1 MAPSM
6 RRQSGSAAIRGRGDA
21 SYGREGRRSG
31 SGAASSTRADSGR
44 SSGSCAMSMVSPGTR
59 CARIT
64 RTHCKAGTVKTIL
77 PSGGGAWRARIT
89 SSRTFVARERH
100 ESCAR
105 PPRRRAQRVALQTT
119 RELARAAPRGAH
131 VVCISLRGMNLLVR
145 LLKRLYAYRGPLT
158 WALHASLVALA
169 YAGAYALRFDFAI
182 PSDELRRLVTTLPY
196 LVALRPLAFQSFGL
210 FRDYWRHVGMR
221 DLVNVTLAVTLSSA
235 AFLPILWLAGH
246 ARGMS
251 RAVLML
257 DWLLAIFFVGGFRFA
272 IRISREASSFMKMG
286 APKGKRA
293 FIIGAGEAGEQ
304 LLRQLSHD
312 KRQQLRVVGLIDD
325 DPDTHGRSLHGVR
338 VLGGV
343 RDLRRLVAHHHI
355 ELLVIAIP
363 SADRAQLRRIV
374 DRCAETRIQYKIL
387 PPLQDLLAKRAEIGQ
402 LRDVQL
408 EDLLGREPVRLNLDQ
423 VEHDVAGTLRV
434 AEAAA
439 RHRVKKFVLIST
451 DKAVNPTS
459 VLGATKR
466 VAERVVLELPY
477 LAASGTD
484 FRAVRFGN
492 VLGSDGSVL
501 PLFKRQLAAGGPL
514 TVTDP
519 AVKRYF
525 MTIPEAVQL
534 VVQAAALP
542 EAGGRIAMLEMGE
555 QVRILDL
562 AEQLIRLSGY
572 VPHQDVQIEFTGLR
586 PGEKLEEEL
595 LASDEAAHQTTVE
608 KIRVIAPS
616 VSDPTALRRG
626 LSRLV
631 SLMMLG
637 DDEGVLR
644 GIAAL
649 VPEYVPW
656 QGSAAAEAVAIVP
669 APTGQV
675 A

>member
-1 MAPSM
+1 MPVPPSHAP
-6 RRQSGSAAIRGRGDA
+6 
-21 SYGREGRRSG
+21 
-31 SGAASSTRADSGR
+31 AD
-44 SSGSCAMSMVSPGTR
+44 T
-59 CARIT
+59 
-64 RTHCKAGTVKTIL
+64 
-77 PSGGGAWRARIT
+77 
-89 SSRTFVARERH
+89 
-100 ESCAR
+100 
-105 PPRRRAQRVALQTT
+105 
-119 RELARAAPRGAH
+119 AH
-131 VVCISLRGMNLLVR
+131 VPCVGMLGRFERGMQPNMR
-145 LLKRLYAYRGPLT
+145 PSFSQRLYPYRRPLT
-158 WALHASLVALA
+158 WLLHGCLVPLA
-169 YAGAYALRFDFAI
+169 YLGAYELRFEFAI
-182 PSDELRRLVTTLPY
+182 PPVELRRFFTTLPL
-196 LVALRPLAFQSFGL
+196 LVVLRPASFYVFGL
-210 FRDYWRHVGMR
+210 FRDYWRHVSLR
-221 DLVNVTLAVTLSSA
+221 DLANVILAVTLGSV
-235 AFLPILWLAGH
+235 AFVGLLYVTAH
-246 ARGMS
+246 FRGMS
-251 RAVLML
+251 RAVLVL
-257 DWLLAIFFVGGFRFA
+257 DWLLAIFLVGGFRFGA
-272 IRISREASSFMKMG
+272 RIAREVQVLRRLKV
-286 APKGKRA
+286 PQGKRT

-304 LLRQLSHD
+304 LLRQLLHEP
-312 KRQQLRVVGLIDD
+312 RRTLRVVGLIDD

-387 PPLQDLLAKRAEIGQ
+387 PPLQDLLAQRAEIGQ

-408 EDLLGREPVRLNLDQ
+408 EDLLGREPVQLNLDQ
-423 VEHDVAGTLRV
+423 VERDVAGKTILITGGAGSIGSELARQVARFRPRRIVLLDRAENTLYFVWVELRRAHPSLEVVPVIASITNAERVAQVLRTHQPDYVFHAAAYKHVPLCEANVTEAAWNNVVGTLRV

-501 PLFKRQLAAGGPL
+501 PLFKLQLAAGGPL

-519 AVKRYF
+519 EVKRYF

-542 EAGGRIAMLEMGE
+542 EAAGRIAMLEMGE
-555 QVRILDL
+555 QVRILEL
-562 AEQLIRLSGY
+562 AEQLIRLSGF
-572 VPHQDVQIEFTGLR
+572 VPHQDIQIEFTGLR

-595 LASDEAAHQTTVE
+595 LTSDEAAHQTTVE

-616 VSDPTALRRG
+616 VTDPTALRRG

-631 SLMMLG
+631 SLMTLG

>member
-1 MAPSM
+1 
-6 RRQSGSAAIRGRGDA
+6 
-21 SYGREGRRSG
+21 
-31 SGAASSTRADSGR
+31 
-44 SSGSCAMSMVSPGTR
+44 
-59 CARIT
+59 
-64 RTHCKAGTVKTIL
+64 
-77 PSGGGAWRARIT
+77 
-89 SSRTFVARERH
+89 
-100 ESCAR
+100 
-105 PPRRRAQRVALQTT
+105 
-119 RELARAAPRGAH
+119 
-131 VVCISLRGMNLLVR
+131 MNLLVR
-145 LLKRLYAYRGPLT
+145 LLKRLYPYRGPLS
-158 WALHASLVALA
+158 WALHACLVALA
-169 YAGAYALRFDFAI
+169 YSGAYALRFDFAI

-196 LVALRPLAFQSFGL
+196 LVVLRPLAFQSFGL

-221 DLVNVTLAVTLSSA
+221 DLVNVTVAVTLSSV
-235 AFLPILWLAGH
+235 AFLPTLWLAGH

-251 RAVLML
+251 RAVLLL

-272 IRISREASSFMKMG
+272 IRISREARSLMKMG
-286 APKGKRA
+286 TLKGKRA
-293 FIIGAGEAGEQ
+293 FIVGAGEAGEQ

-343 RDLRRLVAHHHI
+343 RDLRRLVAHHHV

-423 VEHDVAGTLRV
+423 VEQDVAGKTILITGGAGSIGSELARQMARFRPRRIVLLDRAENTLYFVWVELRRAHPALEVVPVIASITNADRIAQVLRTYEPDYVFHAAAYKHVPLCEANVIEAAWNNIVGTLRV

-439 RHRVKKFVLIST
+439 RHGVKKFVLIST

-501 PLFKRQLAAGGPL
+501 PLFRRQLAAGGPL

-572 VPHQDVQIEFTGLR
+572 VPHQDIQIEFTGLR

-608 KIRVIAPS
+608 KISVIAPS
-616 VSDPTALRRG
+616 VSDPTSLRRG

-631 SLMMLG
+631 SLMTLG

-656 QGSAAAEAVAIVP
+656 QGSAAAEVVTT
-669 APTGQV
+669 PTGQV

>member
-1 MAPSM
+1 
-6 RRQSGSAAIRGRGDA
+6 
-21 SYGREGRRSG
+21 
-31 SGAASSTRADSGR
+31 
-44 SSGSCAMSMVSPGTR
+44 
-59 CARIT
+59 
-64 RTHCKAGTVKTIL
+64 
-77 PSGGGAWRARIT
+77 
-89 SSRTFVARERH
+89 
-100 ESCAR
+100 
-105 PPRRRAQRVALQTT
+105 
-119 RELARAAPRGAH
+119 
-131 VVCISLRGMNLLVR
+131 MNLLVR

-293 FIIGAGEAGEQ
+293 FVIGAGEAGEQ

-408 EDLLGREPVRLNLDQ
+408 EDLLGRQPVRLNLDQ
-423 VEHDVAGTLRV
+423 VEHDVAGKTILITGG
-434 AEAAA
+434 AGSIGSELA
-439 RHRVKKFVLIST
+439 RQEIGRASC
-451 DKAVNPTS
+451 
-459 VLGATKR
+459 R
-466 VAERVVLELPY
+466 ERV
-477 LAASGTD
+477 
-484 FRAVRFGN
+484 
-492 VLGSDGSVL
+492 
-501 PLFKRQLAAGGPL
+501 
-514 TVTDP
+514 
-519 AVKRYF
+519 
-525 MTIPEAVQL
+525 
-534 VVQAAALP
+534 
-542 EAGGRIAMLEMGE
+542 
-555 QVRILDL
+555 
-562 AEQLIRLSGY
+562 
-572 VPHQDVQIEFTGLR
+572 
-586 PGEKLEEEL
+586 
-595 LASDEAAHQTTVE
+595 
-608 KIRVIAPS
+608 
-616 VSDPTALRRG
+616 
-626 LSRLV
+626 
-631 SLMMLG
+631 
-637 DDEGVLR
+637 
-644 GIAAL
+644 
-649 VPEYVPW
+649 
-656 QGSAAAEAVAIVP
+656 
-669 APTGQV
+669 
-675 A
+675 

>member
-1 MAPSM
+1 
-6 RRQSGSAAIRGRGDA
+6 
-21 SYGREGRRSG
+21 
-31 SGAASSTRADSGR
+31 
-44 SSGSCAMSMVSPGTR
+44 
-59 CARIT
+59 
-64 RTHCKAGTVKTIL
+64 
-77 PSGGGAWRARIT
+77 
-89 SSRTFVARERH
+89 
-100 ESCAR
+100 
-105 PPRRRAQRVALQTT
+105 
-119 RELARAAPRGAH
+119 
-131 VVCISLRGMNLLVR
+131 VVCILLSGMNLLVR

-158 WALHASLVALA
+158 WALHACLVALA

-196 LVALRPLAFQSFGL
+196 LVALRPLAFHSFGL

-251 RAVLML
+251 RAVMML

-272 IRISREASSFMKMG
+272 IRISREASSLMKVG
-286 APKGKRA
+286 SPKGKRA

-312 KRQQLRVVGLIDD
+312 KRQQLWVVGLIDD

-343 RDLRRLVAHHHI
+343 RDLRRLAAHHHI

-408 EDLLGREPVRLNLDQ
+408 EDLLGRQPVRLNLDQ
-423 VEHDVAGTLRV
+423 VEHDVAGKTILITGGAGSIGSELARQLARFRPRRIVLLDRAENTLYFVWVELCRAHPALEVVPVIASITNAERIALVLRTYEPDYVFHAAAYKHVPLCEANVIEAAWNNIVGTLRV

-439 RHRVKKFVLIST
+439 RHGVKKFVLIST

-572 VPHQDVQIEFTGLR
+572 VPHQDIQIEFTGLR

-631 SLMMLG
+631 SLMTLG